1 MMNKL
6 EKELAR
12 DEGLRLKPYL
22 DTVGKL
28 TIGYGRNLDDNGI
41 SEGEALFMLRND
53 IATSR
58 RELSAYTW
66 FRQLDESRQGAII
79 NMHFNLGLPRLLTF
93 RKMIAALDRGDYE
106 RAADEALDSRWASQ
120 VGERA
125 VRIANILRKGK

>member
-1 MMNKL
+1 MNKL